1 MGLFRNI
8 IDKITGKDLDSR
20 SRSISNRLLRLHD
33 FIQNQNIRLEKLKRS
48 TIDIPWFEKFSRKSA
63 VKVSKSFTPP
73 TFSLKVTMLS
83 LLEKRKREE
92 AERIEK
98 LKRQVDKSFSEIRD
112 LLKSE
117 NVSHAENILYVVAAI
132 LNQIKDESYQTKF
145 DKLKSDIE
153 LAKIRI
159 RQRDT
164 LSLLSQSEE
173 NERRNKIR
181 LRRLEEKAEKERTE
195 KESRAREYE
204 EKLARGEYEHTLEI
218 ARLTELVTCQ
228 KENAQAFLNHLR
240 FHNVK
245 CFYHFTDERNLFSI
259 RKFGGLCSWYYS
271 TQNDINIANPGGDG
285 LSRSLDSKQGL
296 QDYVRLSFCSD
307 HPMAYCLKQSGAS
320 LVLLKIDIQVAAFI
334 DTQFSNVNA
343 TDNDNIHGK
352 NLIDLQRV
360 NIAATQR
367 RFVSRKEGEIFHEHQ
382 AECMVRTFIPAS
394 FIINLDNPL
403 KIW

>member
-48 TIDIPWFEKFSRKSA
+48 TIDIPWFEKFSHKSA

-164 LSLLSQSEE
+164 LLLLSQSEE

-181 LRRLEEKAEKERTE
+181 LRRLEEEAEKERTE

-285 LSRSLDSKQGL
+285 LSRDLDSKQGL

-307 HPMAYCLKQSGAS
+307 HPMAYHLKQSGAS
-320 LVLLKIDIQVAAFI
+320 LVLLKIDIKVAAFV

-367 RFVSRKEGEIFHEHQ
+367 RFVKKSEEIFHEHQ

-394 FIINLDNPL
+394 FIINLDNPE